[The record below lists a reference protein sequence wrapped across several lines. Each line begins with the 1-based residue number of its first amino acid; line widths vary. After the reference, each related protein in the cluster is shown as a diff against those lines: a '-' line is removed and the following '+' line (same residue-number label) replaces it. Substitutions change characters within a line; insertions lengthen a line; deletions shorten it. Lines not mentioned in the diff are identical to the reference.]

1 MQVFCRTMNPLPDK
15 KDRYMEII
23 FLIGRIL
30 LGGYFIMSAVN
41 HFKDL
46 EAMTGYADSKSVP
59 MPKVAVITA
68 GVIMA
73 LGGLGVLLGTFP
85 QLAILLLILFLIPT
99 TFMMHDFWN
108 AEGQE
113 KQMEMI
119 NFTKNLA
126 LVGALLMLLVIST
139 PWLMS
144 L

>member
-1 MQVFCRTMNPLPDK
+1 
-15 KDRYMEII
+15 MEII

-30 LGGYFIMSAVN
+30 LGGYFIFSAVN

-46 EAMTGYADSKSVP
+46 EAMTGYANSKNVP
-59 MPKVAVITA
+59 MPKVAVMVTGA
-68 GVIMA
+68 MLA
-73 LGGLGVLLGTFP
+73 LGGLGILLGSFP
-85 QLAILLLILFLIPT
+85 QLAILLLILFLLPT
-99 TFMMHDFWN
+99 TLMMHDFWN

-126 LVGALLMLLVIST
+126 LVGALLMLLALST